1 MAIPPSRRIFPDTHE
16 VTRLSMSH
24 NWLSLLTSGLMLCSA
39 VLLLLA
45 SLHDLVARTVPNWVA
60 AALAVLGIG
69 LRAAAGSLLAGIC
82 AGLIVFVLAA
92 ICWRRG
98 WMGGGDVKLV
108 AAAAIVVPPSLVV
121 SFIAAVAI
129 CGGVLAVIYLIAGR
143 LVAAPRTARPRTLI
157 ARALRVERWRIHRG
171 GPLPYA
177 CAIAAG
183 GLFILL

>member
-1 MAIPPSRRIFPDTHE
+1 
-16 VTRLSMSH
+16 MSH
-24 NWLSLLTSGLMLCSA
+24 HWLSLVTSGLMLCSA
-39 VLLLLA
+39 GLLLMA
-45 SLHDLVARTVPNWVA
+45 ALHDLAARTVPNWMAGV
-60 AALAVLGIG
+60 LAVLGLA
-69 LRAAAGSLLAGIC
+69 LRAVAGGLLAGLC
-82 AGLIVFVLAA
+82 AGVVVFVLAA

-98 WMGGGDVKLV
+98 WMGGGDVKLL
-108 AAAAIVVPPSLVV
+108 AASGVVVPPSLVL

-129 CGGVLAVIYLIAGR
+129 CGGVLAVAYLIAGR
-143 LVAAPRTARPRTLI
+143 LVAAPRTARPRTLL

>member
-1 MAIPPSRRIFPDTHE
+1 
-16 VTRLSMSH
+16 MSH
-24 NWLSLLTSGLMLCSA
+24 HWLSLVTSGLMLCSA
-39 VLLLLA
+39 GLLLMA
-45 SLHDLVARTVPNWVA
+45 ALHDLAARTVPNWMAGV
-60 AALAVLGIG
+60 LAVLGLA
-69 LRAAAGSLLAGIC
+69 LRAVAGGLLAGLC
-82 AGLIVFVLAA
+82 AGVVVFVLAA

-98 WMGGGDVKLV
+98 WMGGGDVKLL
-108 AAAAIVVPPSLVV
+108 AASAVVVPPSLVL

-129 CGGVLAVIYLIAGR
+129 CGGVLAVAYLIAGR
-143 LVAAPRTARPRTLI
+143 LVAAPRTARPRTLL

>member
-1 MAIPPSRRIFPDTHE
+1 
-16 VTRLSMSH
+16 MSY
-24 NWLSLLTSGLMLCSA
+24 NWPSLLTLGLMLISA
-39 VLLLLA
+39 GLLLTA
-45 SLHDLVARTVPNWVA
+45 SMHDLIARTVPNRLAGV
-60 AALAVLGIG
+60 LAVLGIG
-69 LRAAAGSLLAGIC
+69 LRAVDGSLLAGIC
-82 AGLIVFVLAA
+82 AGVVVFVLAA

-98 WMGGGDVKLV
+98 WMGGGDVKLL
-108 AAAAIVVPPSLVV
+108 AASAIVVPPSMVV

-129 CGGVLAVIYLIAGR
+129 FGGVLALLYLMAGR
-143 LVAAPRTARPRTLI
+143 LVTPPRAARPRTLL

>member
-1 MAIPPSRRIFPDTHE
+1 
-16 VTRLSMSH
+16 MSH

-39 VLLLLA
+39 GLLLLA

-60 AALAVLGIG
+60 GALAVLGIG
-69 LRAAAGSLLAGIC
+69 LRAVAGGLLAGLC
-82 AGLIVFVLAA
+82 AGLVVFVLAA

-98 WMGGGDVKLV
+98 WMGGADVKLLG
-108 AAAAIVVPPSLVV
+108 AAAIVVPPSLVV
-121 SFIAAVAI
+121 QVHFIAAVAI
-129 CGGVLAVIYLIAGR
+129 CGGVLAVFYLIARR
-143 LVAAPRTARPRTLI
+143 LVAAPRTARPRTLL